1 MEDTKGKEIKM
12 MDDEEVVFQIRDLD
26 AEAEAAAAN
35 NDSDSSDSSD
45 AAAAAEPLTPSS
57 VTLMSMEPISAA
69 NVGSLLRFFQSM
81 FFDSWITISYLYKF
95 REHAGVCDYL
105 CNELYKF
112 QEREVEK
119 YIPQLWY
126 VPPPSPPARIC
137 PLAPRHSRAHAP
149 AIRADAKSPV
159 AKAWHFASSAST
171 NLL

>member
-1 MEDTKGKEIKM
+1 
-12 MDDEEVVFQIRDLD
+12 MDGDEELVLQIRDLD
-26 AEAEAAAAN
+26 AEEESN
-35 NDSDSSDSSD
+35 NSSGSSGSSSLGSSGTVET
-45 AAAAAEPLTPSS
+45 EPLTAST
-57 VTLMSMEPISAA
+57 VTMMSMEPISAA

-126 VPPPSPPARIC
+126 TPRPYLKAMALKLPSISLNHKQNRHIFVAHRFNSFSAR
-137 PLAPRHSRAHAP
+137 A
-149 AIRADAKSPV
+149 
-159 AKAWHFASSAST
+159 ASCC
-171 NLL
+171 